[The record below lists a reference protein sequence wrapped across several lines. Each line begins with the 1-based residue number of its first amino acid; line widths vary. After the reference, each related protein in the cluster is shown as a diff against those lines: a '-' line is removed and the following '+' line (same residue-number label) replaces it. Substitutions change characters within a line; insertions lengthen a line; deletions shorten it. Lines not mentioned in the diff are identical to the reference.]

1 MVFVCLILVETFLLC
16 IYRNICTNIFVH
28 EFAEGESKP
37 VKMGEDEE
45 TVVRVRGLPWSATV
59 EDVLKFFGE

>member
-1 MVFVCLILVETFLLC
+1 MLVKYLLSNFSLLISINC
-16 IYRNICTNIFVH
+16 
-28 EFAEGESKP
+28 FAEGESKP
-37 VKMGEDEE
+37 VKMGEVDEE

>member
-1 MVFVCLILVETFLLC
+1 MWQTFLFFFFFL
-16 IYRNICTNIFVH
+16 ITIFSTLICTFC
-28 EFAEGESKP
+28 FAEGESKP
-37 VKMGEDEE
+37 VKMGEVDEE